1 MKFNSEGKLM
11 KNVLFA
17 TTALVATAGMA
28 AAEINF
34 SGFARFGVTYVEDR
48 QIAVLPAGTVEDSEF
63 NLEHRLRINIDASTQ
78 TDSGIEFGGRFRI
91 QADENGENQ
100 NQGTINGARLHAEV
114 GGFRL
119 EVGNASHALDNLA
132 NFYGFEPGLTGAIG
146 QYNGFQGSVS
156 GFSSTG
162 TGNNVVSAIYNVGDF
177 RGQISYDG
185 DSDGTGT
192 DAETTS
198 ISVAYTF
205 SGWTVAL
212 GYETA
217 DNGVTD
223 VDGTVLTVGGTIGS
237 VDLAFFLGDDD
248 VGDSSYGVS
257 GKFGVGAATDILFAI
272 ADGDNVS
279 DTAVSVG
286 FNHGLGGDVNLRGM
300 IGSNTS
306 GNTVADLGIA
316 FNF

>member
-1 MKFNSEGKLM
+1 M

-48 QIAVLPAGTVEDSEF
+48 LNGALEDSEL

-78 TDSGIEFGGRFRI
+78 TDSGVEFGGRFRI
-91 QADENGENQ
+91 EANESGEDQA
-100 NQGTINGARLHAEV
+100 QGVINGARLHAEV

-132 NFYGFEPGLTGAIG
+132 NFYGFEPGLVGAVG
-146 QYNGFQGSVS
+146 QYNGFQGPVS

-162 TGNNVVSAIYNVGDF
+162 TGNNVVSAIYSVGDF
-177 RGQISYDG
+177 RGQIAFDG
-185 DSDGTGT
+185 DSDGAGS
-192 DAETTS
+192 DVETTS
-198 ISVAYTF
+198 VSVAYTF

-217 DNGVTD
+217 DDGNGND

-248 VGDSSYGVS
+248 VGDASYGFS
-257 GKFGVGAATDILFAI
+257 GSFGVGAATDILFAVS
-272 ADGDNVS
+272 DGDNVS
-279 DTAVSVG
+279 DASFGVG

-300 IGSNTS
+300 IGQNSS
-306 GNTVADLGIA
+306 GNTVADLGVA